1 MQSLLPDDNS
11 EKPAIRV
18 PNKHIIPAEA
28 ILVNKELGAGE
39 FGVVQQ
45 GVWTND
51 RDRVSFNLLFFFF
64 FFSVFLLFSKFL
76 RTLTLFL
83 CQFIISCIFVKVC
96 VRGLCSP

>member
-1 MQSLLPDDNS
+1 MIRPKKEEPCSMQSLLPDDNS

-39 FGVVQQ
+39 FGIVQQ

-51 RDRVSFNLLFFFF
+51 KDRVSSNFFILSVNGILSRLLM
-64 FFSVFLLFSKFL
+64 
-76 RTLTLFL
+76 
-83 CQFIISCIFVKVC
+83 VK
-96 VRGLCSP
+96 

>member
-1 MQSLLPDDNS
+1 MIWPMKEEQCSMQSLLPDDNS

-51 RDRVSFNLLFFFF
+51 RDRVSFS
-64 FFSVFLLFSKFL
+64 SVHFGFQCF
-76 RTLTLFL
+76 
-83 CQFIISCIFVKVC
+83 
-96 VRGLCSP
+96 